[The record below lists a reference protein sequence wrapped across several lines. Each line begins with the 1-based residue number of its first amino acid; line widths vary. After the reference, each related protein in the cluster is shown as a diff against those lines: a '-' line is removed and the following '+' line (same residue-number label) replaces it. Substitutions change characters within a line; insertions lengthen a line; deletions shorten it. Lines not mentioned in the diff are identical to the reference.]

1 MKSYKDPS
9 FQDRVGQAAEAKRK
23 ALDKLRAK
31 PPIDEKVAAERREAH
46 ALREAAKAEARE
58 ARKAAEQR
66 AKEDKAA
73 QQAARAEEAAQA
85 RAVPPPRTEA
95 EKKAARDA
103 RYAARKSRQ

>member
-1 MKSYKDPS
+1 MKSFKDPS

-23 ALDKLRAK
+23 ALDKLRAR
-31 PPIDEKVAAERREAH
+31 PPVDEAVAAERRA
-46 ALREAAKAEARE
+46 ARASQEAAKAEARE

-66 AKEDKAA
+66 AKEDRAAQKAA
-73 QQAARAEEAAQA
+73 QADEAAQT

-103 RYAARKSRQ
+103 RYAARKSRK